1 MTAAAQHSAMIAST
15 VTEIL
20 LGGALTPADVV
31 VGLLI
36 VLFVKQLLRGRP
48 V

>member
-1 MTAAAQHSAMIAST
+1 MIAST

-20 LGGALTPADVV
+20 LGGALTLANVV

-36 VLFVKQLLRGRP
+36 VLFVKRLLRGQP